1 MRTPNPSDCAD
12 NILAANPD
20 FNDDFLAGPTGG
32 TDAVLSQSYGTTS
45 GPGTPLETRSKE
57 SNGVGAKRRAAEIE
71 DAGDD
76 SAVMEERKR
85 KIAKT
90 GESEEPAR
98 STHPFFTSKSTSPS
112 TFFGGGDSTKS
123 KVVKG
128 KKSAKKGVKDSGAGA
143 DGDNSKGDGWATLGV
158 RLSAGVRES

>member
-90 GESEEPAR
+90 ANRRNWPDPLILSSHRNRLLHRLFSEVVTLRNPRLLRGRKAPRRALRLFPNPLRHPTLLLVRANPRRAR
-98 STHPFFTSKSTSPS
+98 
-112 TFFGGGDSTKS
+112 
-123 KVVKG
+123 
-128 KKSAKKGVKDSGAGA
+128 
-143 DGDNSKGDGWATLGV
+143 AT
-158 RLSAGVRES
+158 